1 VHSKHERGPATAPA
15 AEEDEMS
22 LSRGWYWG
30 GVVALSAAL
39 AACGGGEAGHEG
51 ESEAGGDVS
60 GPSATVVTPTP
71 TPTATPEP
79 TASPTP
85 SPAGGASAVTVAWN
99 QDIQPIL
106 ASDCVRCHG
115 YMSTYA
121 GTMSVVTPGNPN
133 SALVT
138 VTRSGGSMYSHLG
151 GDRAARSELIRA
163 WVVDNGAA
171 QSR

>member
-1 VHSKHERGPATAPA
+1 LKHDRGPATAPA

-30 GVVALSAAL
+30 GVMALSLAL
-39 AACGGGEAGHEG
+39 AACGGGEADHEG
-51 ESEAGGDVS
+51 DGGASGDIS
-60 GPSATVVTPTP
+60 GPSATVVAPTP
-71 TPTATPEP
+71 SP
-79 TASPTP
+79 TASPTPTP
-85 SPAGGASAVTVAWN
+85 SPAGGASAVTVAWD